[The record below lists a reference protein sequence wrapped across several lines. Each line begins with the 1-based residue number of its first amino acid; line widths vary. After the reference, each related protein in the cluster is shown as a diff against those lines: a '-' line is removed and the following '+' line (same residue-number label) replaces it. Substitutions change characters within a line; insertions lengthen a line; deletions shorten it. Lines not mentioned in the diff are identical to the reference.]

1 MAESRSKVWSLVALV
16 LVALAAFGYYL
27 DPRAELIKEL
37 TGIQIHFNDAD
48 TDSVQ
53 LKNSADVHSEVNEIA
68 LEDTTV
74 LNDETNDVKE
84 SVEISSENNDV
95 KESVEISSENNDV
108 KESEAPVAADFERVD
123 LSKAAAK
130 NDIATITDILSVKP
144 ELALLT
150 DNNGWTVLHEAAR
163 SGKIEIVRLL
173 VELGKADINAR
184 TRRDGQG
191 ASALFLV
198 HRDKSADHP
207 VAQYLSSL
215 GARVIAP
222 DQVEQQIEVEVK
234 EEEIK
239 VEEEEFDFQPTD
251 LKKAAV
257 KNDVDAINTILA
269 RKPEWAHTKDGNGW
283 SLLHEAV
290 RFGNTEAVRLLVEL
304 GKVDINGRTG
314 ADGQGGSV
322 LFSALKYL
330 DTSEHPVVEY
340 LNAQGARVIAP
351 GDEL

>member
-74 LNDETNDVKE
+74 LNDET
-84 SVEISSENNDV
+84 NDV